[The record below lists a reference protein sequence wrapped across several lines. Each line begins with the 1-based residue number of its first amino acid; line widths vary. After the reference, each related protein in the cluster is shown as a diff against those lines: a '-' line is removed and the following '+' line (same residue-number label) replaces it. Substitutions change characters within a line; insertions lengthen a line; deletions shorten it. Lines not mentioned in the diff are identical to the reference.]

1 MAIKSV
7 FLADQLKAIIQAEGL
22 ASELSA
28 PGFEEVRSILSTHTR
43 FKPEAWIARMRT
55 TAAVAR
61 EAWEDREKYEREW
74 RTENT
79 EVRDLIEAGNAWR
92 GEAADAIKLALAMR
106 VPAAK
111 QAARLLAGVG
121 LTVESYEHQ
130 RMEIGSFVK
139 TLATLDLEALDITQ
153 EFLQEGRDIA
163 AGLSKERSDA
173 DQSKGNRAAE
183 TDELGRALLEVADL
197 AEELDAARKLAERRS
212 GRELP
217 GYDLTY
223 IRAAAAAHRSPE
235 EEPAKDGEEDGGDDA
250 GDQGL

>member
-7 FLADQLKAIIQAEGL
+7 FLADQLKAIVQAEGL

-28 PGFEEVRSILSTHTR
+28 PGFDEVRSVLSTHTR
-43 FKPEAWIARMRT
+43 FKPEEWITRMRAAT
-55 TAAVAR
+55 AVAR
-61 EAWEDREKYEREW
+61 EAWEDREKFERDW
-74 RTENT
+74 LAENT
-79 EVRDLIEAGNAWR
+79 SVRELVEAGNAWR
-92 GEAADAIKLALAMR
+92 AEVDDAIAFALATR

-111 QAARLLAGVG
+111 EAARLLDGVG

-139 TLATLDLEALDITQ
+139 TLATLDLEALDLTP

-183 TDELGRALLEVADL
+183 THELGRAILEICDL
-197 AEELDAARKLAERRS
+197 AEELAAARKLAIRRS
-212 GRELP
+212 GRDLP

-223 IRAAAAAHRSPE
+223 IRAAAAAHRAPA
-235 EEPAKDGEEDGGDDA
+235 EEPAKDDKGDGGDDS
-250 GDQGL
+250 GNQGL